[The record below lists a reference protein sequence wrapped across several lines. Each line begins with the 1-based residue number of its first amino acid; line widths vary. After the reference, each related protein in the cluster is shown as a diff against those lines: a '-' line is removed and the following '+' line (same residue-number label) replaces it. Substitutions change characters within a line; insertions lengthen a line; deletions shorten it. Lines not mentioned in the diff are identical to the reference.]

1 MNEDIN
7 NNLHNEKL
15 GKKTNNEVGA
25 GEGLEEEGS
34 YSTS

>member
-7 NNLHNEKL
+7 NDLHNEKL
-15 GKKTNNEVGA
+15 GQKTNNEVGA
-25 GEGLEEEGS
+25 GEELEEEGS